1 MDCVV
6 RALAKKIT
14 QWKEDL
20 EFARKFRQQ
29 KLTKY
34 YTGFS
39 DMAGM
44 LLVSADFLNLLWKLE
59 WFNKRDPRMDIN
71 PEGQTSESTQS
82 QKTFLNYVENE
93 QSTKHRRF
101 HLTERE
107 SIPSNNVISSANAP
121 TSGQSG

>member
-59 WFNKRDPRMDIN
+59 
-71 PEGQTSESTQS
+71 
-82 QKTFLNYVENE
+82 
-93 QSTKHRRF
+93 
-101 HLTERE
+101 
-107 SIPSNNVISSANAP
+107 
-121 TSGQSG
+121 